1 MRFDIE
7 LILIH
12 LLLMLPLEKLPQFFK
27 DGNDSQDIFLNFGI
41 REKIIIKPM
50 EQVRQL
56 RQELLIRI
64 YLDT

>member
-1 MRFDIE
+1 
-7 LILIH
+7 
-12 LLLMLPLEKLPQFFK
+12 MLPLEKLPQFFK